1 MGLPFLKN
9 GVNWQNWHIIPG
21 MLPKLQFTL
30 CFLTRGD
37 DVLMLHRN
45 RPPNAGL
52 WNGIG
57 GHWEEDESA
66 LQGVLREIEEETG
79 YHLEK
84 ASFCGIL
91 TWEGFEIP
99 AGGLVLFT
107 AQAPEGE
114 PQGCSEGELAWKP
127 KEWLFHSPEVVSNI
141 HVFAP
146 YILNGSNPLHFH
158 FIYEAGKILAYK
170 ISPVPAELRL

>member
-84 ASFCGIL
+84 AFFCGIL

-114 PQGCSEGELAWKP
+114 PQGCSEGKLAWKP

-146 YILNGSNPLHFH
+146 YILNGSNPLHYH

>member
-1 MGLPFLKN
+1 
-9 GVNWQNWHIIPG
+9 

-84 ASFCGIL
+84 AFFCGIL

-114 PQGCSEGELAWKP
+114 PQGCSEGKLAWKP

>member
-84 ASFCGIL
+84 AFFCGIL

-114 PQGCSEGELAWKP
+114 PQGCSEGKLAWKP